1 MFGRNRRYS
10 ETPKH
15 WTFWDHN
22 FTVIQRLSTLRG
34 KIVLLW
40 PVGTTELVLLR
51 EVKYTVYFN
60 QKSPLREVPS

>member
-22 FTVIQRLSTLRG
+22 FTVIKRLSTLRG
-34 KIVLLW
+34 KIVLPW
-40 PVGTTELVLLR
+40 SCRDHRTC
-51 EVKYTVYFN
+51 
-60 QKSPLREVPS
+60 PS